1 MRGITARRILSLD
14 GGGIRGLITSL
25 WLEGVE
31 EALARAGKPGLRH
44 RFDLYAGTSSGALI
58 ACGMAVGL
66 APKDIAAHYREQGR
80 RIFPA
85 LAPRWWS
92 RLRRVWNQ
100 GPSAPKYDGR
110 GLDQALREIFGDTTL
125 GQLDPPVM
133 ITAYD
138 TLTRRPVIF
147 KSFKPEHRDLPV
159 WRVCRASSS
168 APTYFPAVGLTVE
181 GKACSLIDGGVVA
194 NNPTALAI
202 AEAMRR
208 DQGVDRCSDL
218 VVLSAGSGARNRSI
232 SLQEAREWGAM
243 EWAVPIINVLFD
255 GNTDSV
261 DYIARHLV
269 GDNYFRL
276 QTDLT
281 IGSDDTDD
289 ASAANLAALESLATG
304 YLRREATR
312 QALDRL
318 AGLL

>member
-1 MRGITARRILSLD
+1 MQARRILSLD
-14 GGGIRGLITSL
+14 GGGIRGLVTGL
-25 WLEGVE
+25 WLQGVE
-31 EALARAGKPGLRH
+31 AALAEAGKPGLRH

-58 ACGMAVGL
+58 ACGLAIGL
-66 APKDIAAHYREQGR
+66 PPERIVALYREQGH
-80 RIFPA
+80 RIFPGFMQR
-85 LAPRWWS
+85 LWS
-92 RLRRVWNQ
+92 RAKRLLRQ

-110 GLDQALREIFGDTTL
+110 GLDAVLREVFGHTTL

-133 ITAYD
+133 ITTYD
-138 TLTRRPVIF
+138 TLSRRPVIF

-159 WRVCRASSS
+159 WQVCRASSS
-168 APTYFPAVGLTVE
+168 APTYFPAVGMAVE

-208 DQGVDRCSDL
+208 DQDVDRCSDL

-232 SLQEAREWGAM
+232 SLQQAREWGAM

-269 GDNYFRL
+269 GDSYFRL

-289 ASAANLAALESLATG
+289 ASDANLAALESLATG